1 MTAETFHLIPAIT
14 GAVSGAASVGLLNGP
29 LQTFQ
34 DIWFVVYGHKWH
46 YKVESIKAQ
55 QAMDIQAMC
64 NNIQEGI
71 AKIPANALKDP
82 NVAIVGSALEA
93 SRFHMN
99 EDSLREMF
107 ANLIVS
113 AMDERKDGQ
122 VHHAFVEI
130 IKSLSPLDAK
140 NLEYLSQSGDAP
152 IVNIVKEASYGFHML
167 HQHVF
172 LGNRQ
177 VLDPNLI
184 TPSIDNLARLKL
196 IDVTYTE
203 HLTHEPVYD
212 PFYHS
217 ALYQEKVSALGKEL
231 KLRRLDISKL
241 QDLTRPV
248 ELDGKVLNKDER
260 TEQIELINKELESK
274 IEIQKGIIKLTAFGK
289 NFLSVCSPTT

>member
-1 MTAETFHLIPAIT
+1 M
-14 GAVSGAASVGLLNGP
+14 
-29 LQTFQ
+29 
-34 DIWFVVYGHKWH
+34 
-46 YKVESIKAQ
+46 
-55 QAMDIQAMC
+55 
-64 NNIQEGI
+64 
-71 AKIPANALKDP
+71 
-82 NVAIVGSALEA
+82 
-93 SRFHMN
+93 
-99 EDSLREMF
+99 
-107 ANLIVS
+107 
-113 AMDERKDGQ
+113 
-122 VHHAFVEI
+122 
-130 IKSLSPLDAK
+130 
-140 NLEYLSQSGDAP
+140 
-152 IVNIVKEASYGFHML
+152 
-167 HQHVF
+167 
-172 LGNRQ
+172 
-177 VLDPNLI
+177 I

-217 ALYQEKVSALGKEL
+217 ALYQEKVSELGKEL

>member
-29 LQTFQ
+29 LQTLQ

-55 QAMDIQAMC
+55 QAMNIQAMR

-71 AKIPANALKDP
+71 AKIPPNALKDP
-82 NVAIVGSALEA
+82 NVAIIGPALKA

-99 EDSLREMF
+99 EENIREMF

-130 IKSLSPLDAK
+130 IKSLSQLDAK